1 MTTEAVLLLTE
12 SRTSRGALRSVWG
25 SYLLGRAAGLLLS
38 LGLLIVATF
47 LIVPLLPGDPAAA
60 ILGNRATPEAI
71 EALREKLRL
80 DDPLWTRFVDYL
92 GGLLHGDLGSSFR
105 FNIPVSEIIAT
116 KLPYTLSLALGAI
129 VLVVV
134 VAIPIGMLVG
144 VATRGGRRP
153 RLDTA
158 FGLATGLFA
167 SIPGYVA
174 GTLLVL
180 VFAVILG
187 LLPPGGAETPFS
199 GILPTI
205 ALALGPTAAVARVVR
220 QETQTIVA
228 QDFMRTARGHRISAA
243 RLYLVHALPNLL
255 TSVLTLTALILAGMI
270 GGTVVIESVFN
281 YPGIGAEVV
290 QAIIYKDYPV
300 VTGIILVIGTLA
312 ILLNLVIDLALAV
325 ADPRMLRSRTHA

>member
-1 MTTEAVLLLTE
+1 MTTEAVLLLSE
-12 SRTSRGALRSVWG
+12 SRASRGALRSVWG
-25 SYLLGRAAGLLLS
+25 SYLLTRALGLLLS
-38 LGLLIVATF
+38 LGLLVVATF

-60 ILGNRATPEAI
+60 ILGSKATPEAI
-71 EALREKLRL
+71 AELHARL
-80 DDPLWTRFVDYL
+80 HLDQPLLTRFGDYVW
-92 GGLLHGDLGSSFR
+92 GLLHLDLGTSFR
-105 FNIPVSEIIAT
+105 TSAPVSEIIAT
-116 KLPYTLSLALGAI
+116 KLPYTLDLAFGAI
-129 VLVVV
+129 VLVAV
-134 VAIPIGMLVG
+134 VAIPVGMAVG

-153 RLDTA
+153 RLDAA

-180 VFAVILG
+180 VFAVTLK
-187 LLPPGGAETPFS
+187 LLPPGGADSPLAA
-199 GILPTI
+199 ILPTI

-220 QETQTIVA
+220 QETQTIVV
-228 QDFMRTARGHRISAA
+228 QDFMRTARGHRVSAV

-270 GGTVVIESVFN
+270 GGTVIIESVFN

-300 VTGIILVIGTLA
+300 VEGIILVIGVLA
-312 ILLNLVIDLALAV
+312 ILLNLLIDLILAI
-325 ADPRMLRSRTHA
+325 ADPRMLRSRTHG